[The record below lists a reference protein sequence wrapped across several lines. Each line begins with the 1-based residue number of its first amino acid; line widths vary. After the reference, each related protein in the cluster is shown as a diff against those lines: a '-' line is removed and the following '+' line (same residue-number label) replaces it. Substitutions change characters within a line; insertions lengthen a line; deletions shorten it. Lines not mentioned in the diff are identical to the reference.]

1 MGPYTE
7 LYRQN
12 GATFG
17 RPGGPGRPP
26 RPPMNRPVAGGFL
39 GPFLLGGLTGGL
51 VAPFFYNRPPY
62 YYNQP
67 TYYYPPYYRPY

>member
-12 GATFG
+12 QATFG
-17 RPGGPGRPP
+17 RPGGPGRPPGRPP

-39 GPFLLGGLTGGL
+39 GPFLLGGITDRKS
-51 VAPFFYNRPPY
+51 VV
-62 YYNQP
+62 
-67 TYYYPPYYRPY
+67 